1 MLYGKLV
8 NGQLTVDPDGLPIY
22 ESEEPKEVPAGYHAE
37 CSWRD
42 TGSCIDQLWS
52 VVPDVGTAAD
62 AAVQLAR
69 IQAASLTDDQALM
82 VPALYPEWSAN
93 AVAYAKGDRV
103 LCAGKLY
110 KVVQAHTSQ
119 ADWAPDA
126 ATSLFAGVL
135 AGQDGASVG
144 EWVQPDSTNPYAKG
158 DRVTHGGKTWESL
171 VDSNVWEPG
180 ATGSESLWKEVE

>member
-22 ESEEPKEVPAGYHAE
+22 ESEEPEEVSAGYHAE
-37 CSWRD
+37 CSWQD
-42 TGSCIDQLWS
+42 TGSCSNQVWS
-52 VVPDVGTAAD
+52 VGPDVGTAAD

-69 IQAASLTDDQALM
+69 IQAASLTDEQALM

-103 LCAGKLY
+103 LYAGKLY

-119 ADWAPDA
+119 ADWTPDA
-126 ATSLFAGVL
+126 ATSLFAKVL
-135 AGQDGASVG
+135 AGQDGTKVG
-144 EWVQPDSTNPYAKG
+144 EWAQPDSTNPYVKG
-158 DRVTHGGKTWESL
+158 DRVTHNGKTWESL

-180 ATGSESLWKEVE
+180 AAGSESLWKEVE

>member
-22 ESEEPKEVPAGYHAE
+22 ESEKPQEVPPGYHAE

-42 TGSCIDQLWS
+42 TGSCINQLWS

-69 IQAASLTDDQALM
+69 MQAASLTDDQALM

-103 LCAGKLY
+103 LHAGTLY
-110 KVVQAHTSQ
+110 KALQAHTSQ
-119 ADWAPDA
+119 DGWAPDA
-126 ATSLFAGVL
+126 APSLFAKVL
-135 AGQDGASVG
+135 AGQDGAEAG
-144 EWVQPDSTNPYAKG
+144 EWVQPDSTNPYSKG
-158 DRVTHGGKTWESL
+158 DRVTHDGKTWESL
-171 VDSNVWEPG
+171 VDNNVWEPG
-180 ATGSESLWKEVE
+180 ADGTGSLWKEVE